1 MRTTLDVSTAITTL
15 DRLSSN
21 DEGRS
26 GAKAF
31 NCARLKQAGFRVPGG
46 LVVKADATD
55 ADIAAIAEH
64 PWLDEVPPGTRF
76 AVRSSGI
83 GEDGAGESFAGIH
96 QTLLDVRREDLAA
109 AIVSCRASGGGE
121 AALEYRRAK
130 RLPLDGIA
138 MGVLVQQMVRPVAA
152 GVGFTTNPLSGSR
165 EEMVINASWG
175 LGEALVSGQ
184 VDPDEFVVRKRDGA
198 LLWSRLGDK
207 GRPDATPQASLTPP
221 QLQALAQVLVAI
233 ERHYGSP
240 QDVEWCH
247 DGTELW
253 IVQSRPITTSAARGD
268 ETEWTRAN
276 LAEVLPD
283 LTCPQ
288 ALAAFEDML
297 NQAEAQYLGGLMG
310 DAATLGPIVK
320 SFHGRLH
327 FNLDHL
333 RYTCT
338 LSGVPAAVMLR
349 SMGYTGT
356 IRPEDE
362 ALPKPTLATL
372 ARAGD
377 FARIVWQHLR
387 AESVIERHDAR
398 SRDYLRGFAE
408 RDPQTML
415 DAHIWKA
422 LQQWTADS
430 PDFMQPV
437 MMLGN
442 VGFHEAPLQKI
453 CDSVGASFQ
462 ALLYPQ
468 LAAGARSVSAQQAF
482 DLVALAGVARREP
495 VAAAYVRS
503 GVTDLESLRTVLRG
517 TTFLERFE
525 RFLRLYGHRGLY
537 EYDWSLPRYAED
549 PSPLLHAIRAHLDA
563 PAEPEQD
570 DAPDRARAA
579 AEAWAAFE
587 ARLTPWQRMTKLR
600 AARRRVRA
608 IKQYYVWR
616 EQVRS
621 DLVRILAAARRWH
634 LVLATRFVERGWI
647 ARRDDYFLLRLDEID
662 AVLAGRADAQGLR
675 AIADERLATRE
686 RQRTMH
692 MPLLMRESELP
703 LLIRTSALLGEGSGD
718 ELTGL
723 PVSRGCVEAE
733 VVVVRE
739 PGDFAR
745 MKRGAILVAPATDPS
760 WTPLFTLAS
769 GVIVEVGGVL
779 SHASTIARE
788 YGLPAIANVRQATK
802 RLRTGER
809 VRLDAVNG
817 VVQRLRRERG

>member
-1 MRTTLDVSTAITTL
+1 
-15 DRLSSN
+15 
-21 DEGRS
+21 
-26 GAKAF
+26 
-31 NCARLKQAGFRVPGG
+31 
-46 LVVKADATD
+46 
-55 ADIAAIAEH
+55 
-64 PWLDEVPPGTRF
+64 
-76 AVRSSGI
+76 
-83 GEDGAGESFAGIH
+83 
-96 QTLLDVRREDLAA
+96 
-109 AIVSCRASGGGE
+109 
-121 AALEYRRAK
+121 
-130 RLPLDGIA
+130 
-138 MGVLVQQMVRPVAA
+138 
-152 GVGFTTNPLSGSR
+152 
-165 EEMVINASWG
+165 
-175 LGEALVSGQ
+175 
-184 VDPDEFVVRKRDGA
+184 
-198 LLWSRLGDK
+198 
-207 GRPDATPQASLTPP
+207 
-221 QLQALAQVLVAI
+221 VAI
-233 ERHYGSP
+233 EEHYGAP

-247 DGTELW
+247 DGAALW
-253 IVQSRPITTSAARGD
+253 IVQSRPITTGAPRAD

-283 LTCPQ
+283 MTCPQ

-297 NQAEAQYLGGLMG
+297 NRAEAQYLGGLMG
-310 DAATLGPIVK
+310 DATKLGPIVK
-320 SFHGRLH
+320 AFHGRLH

-333 RYTCT
+333 RHTCT
-338 LSGVPAAVMLR
+338 LSGVPTAVMLR

-362 ALPKPTLATL
+362 RLPKPSLATL

-377 FARIVWQHLR
+377 FARIVWQHIR
-387 AESVIERHDAR
+387 AASVIERHDAR
-398 SRDYLRGFAE
+398 SRDYLRRFAE
-408 RDPQTML
+408 RDPHAML
-415 DAHIWKA
+415 DAHIWEA

-442 VGFHEAPLQKI
+442 VGFHEAPLHKI
-453 CDSVGASFQ
+453 CDSVGVSFQ

-503 GVTDLESLRTVLRG
+503 GATDLESLRAVLRG
-517 TTFLERFE
+517 TTFLARFE

-563 PAEPEQD
+563 PAEPEPD
-570 DAPDRARAA
+570 DAAARARVAA
-579 AEAWAAFE
+579 DAWAAFE
-587 ARLTPWQRMTKLR
+587 ARLTPWQRLTTLR

-621 DLVRILAAARRWH
+621 DLVRVLAAARRWH
-634 LVLATRFVERGWI
+634 LVLAARFVERGWI

-662 AVLAGRADAQGLR
+662 AVISRGADPAGLR
-675 AIADERLATRE
+675 AIVDERIATRE
-686 RQRTMH
+686 RQRAIQ

-703 LLIRTSALLGEGSGD
+703 SLIRTSALLGESSEG

-733 VVVVRE
+733 VVVVRD

-760 WTPLFTLAS
+760 WTPLFTLAA

-817 VVQRLRRERG
+817 VVERLT

>member
-1 MRTTLDVSTAITTL
+1 MKTAIEFAGITTL
-15 DRLSSN
+15 DRLSSH
-21 DEGRS
+21 DQGRS

-31 NCARLKQAGFRVPGG
+31 NCARLTQAGFRVPGG
-46 LVVKADATD
+46 LVVCADAGD
-55 ADIAAIAEH
+55 GDIAAIAEH
-64 PWLDEVPPGTRF
+64 PWLDELPSGTRF

-109 AIVSCRASGGGE
+109 AIASCRASGRGE

-130 RLPLDGIA
+130 GLPLDGVA
-138 MGVLVQQMVRPVAA
+138 MGVLVQQMIRPVAA
-152 GVGFTTNPLSGSR
+152 GVGFTTNPITGSR
-165 EEMVINASWG
+165 DEIVINASWG
-175 LGEALVSGQ
+175 LGEALASGQ
-184 VDPDEFVVRKRDGA
+184 VDPDEFIVRKRDGE

-207 GRPDATPQASLTPP
+207 GRPDAAPEASLTPP
-221 QLQALAQVLVAI
+221 QLAELARVLVAI
-233 ERHYGSP
+233 EGRYGTP

-247 DGTELW
+247 DGATLW
-253 IVQSRPITTSAARGD
+253 IVQSRPITTGVPGGR

-297 NQAEAQYLGGLMG
+297 NRAEAQYLGGLMG
-310 DAATLGPIVK
+310 DATKLGPIVK

-333 RYTCT
+333 RHTCT

-362 ALPKPTLATL
+362 QLPKPSLATL

-387 AESVIERHDAR
+387 AASVIERHEVR
-398 SRDYLRGFAE
+398 SRDYLRRFAAS
-408 RDPQTML
+408 DPRTAP
-415 DAHIWKA
+415 DAEIWTL

-430 PDFMQPV
+430 PGFMQPV

-453 CDSVGASFQ
+453 CTSVGASFQ

-482 DLVALAGVARREP
+482 DLVALAAVARREP
-495 VAAAYVRS
+495 AAAAYLRS
-503 GVTDLESLRTVLRG
+503 GATDLESLRAALRG

-549 PSPLLHAIRAHLDA
+549 PAPLVNAIRAHLDA
-563 PAEPEQD
+563 PDEPEAD
-570 DAPDRARAA
+570 DTAARARAA
-579 AEAWAAFE
+579 ADAWAAFE
-587 ARLTPWQRMTKLR
+587 SRLTPWQRLTKLR

-608 IKQYYVWR
+608 VKQYYVWR

-621 DLVRILAAARRWH
+621 DLVRVLASARQWH
-634 LVLATRFVERGWI
+634 LVLAARFVERGWI
-647 ARRDDYFLLRLDEID
+647 AHRDDYFMLRLDEID
-662 AVLAGRADAQGLR
+662 AVLGRRAAPAGLR
-675 AIADERLATRE
+675 VIVGERRAARE
-686 RQRTMH
+686 RQRAIQ
-692 MPLLMRESELP
+692 MPLLMRESALP
-703 LLIRTSALLGEGSGD
+703 SLIRTSALLGEDAGN

-733 VVVVRE
+733 VVVVRD

-745 MKRGAILVAPATDPS
+745 MRRGAILVAPATDPS

-769 GVIVEVGGVL
+769 GVIVEIGGVL

-788 YGLPAIANVRQATK
+788 YGLPAVANVRQATK

-817 VVQRLRRERG
+817 VVTRL

>member
-1 MRTTLDVSTAITTL
+1 MHTAIELAGITTL

-21 DEGRS
+21 DESRS

-31 NCARLKQAGFRVPGG
+31 NCARLKQAGFRVPDG
-46 LVVKADATD
+46 LVIRADAGD
-55 ADIAAIAEH
+55 ADIAAVAAH
-64 PWLDEVPPGTRF
+64 PWLDGFPPGTRF

-96 QTLLDVRREDLAA
+96 QTLLDVQREDLPG
-109 AIVSCRASGGGE
+109 AIASCRASGRGE

-130 RLPLDGIA
+130 GLPLDEIA
-138 MGVLVQQMVRPVAA
+138 MGVLVQQMVRAVVA
-152 GVGFTTNPLSGSR
+152 GVGFTTNPLNGAR
-165 EEMVINASWG
+165 NELVINASWG

-184 VDPDEFVVRKRDGA
+184 VDPDEFVVRKSDGE

-207 GRPDATPQASLTPP
+207 GRPDATPQASLTRA
-221 QLQALAQVLVAI
+221 QLSELARVLVAI
-233 ERHYGSP
+233 EQHYGSP

-253 IVQSRPITTSAARGD
+253 IVQSRPITTSTPD
-268 ETEWTRAN
+268 INETEWTRAN

-288 ALAAFEDML
+288 ALVAFEDML
-297 NQAEAQYLGGLMG
+297 NRAEAQYLGGLMG
-310 DAATLGPIVK
+310 DAAKLGPIVK

-333 RYTCT
+333 RHTCT
-338 LSGVPAAVMLR
+338 LSAVPAAVMLR

-362 ALPKPTLATL
+362 RLPKPSLATL

-387 AESVIERHDAR
+387 AAAVIERHDVR
-398 SRDYLRGFAE
+398 SRDYLRRFAE
-408 RDPQTML
+408 RDPQAML
-415 DAHIWKA
+415 DAHIWDT
-422 LQQWTADS
+422 LRQWIDDS

-482 DLVALAGVARREP
+482 DLVALAAVARREP
-495 VAAAYVRS
+495 AAAAYVRS
-503 GVTDLESLRTVLRG
+503 GATDLGSLRAALRG

-537 EYDWSLPRYAED
+537 EYDWSLPRYSED

-563 PAEPEQD
+563 PAEPELD
-570 DAPDRARAA
+570 DAVIRARAA
-579 AEAWAAFE
+579 ADAWSAFE
-587 ARLTPWQRMTKLR
+587 ARLTPWQRVTKLR

-608 IKQYYVWR
+608 IKQYYIWR

-621 DLVRILAAARRWH
+621 DLVRVLAAARQWH
-634 LVLATRFVERGWI
+634 LVLAARFVERGWI
-647 ARRDDYFLLRLDEID
+647 ARRDDYFLLHLDEIEGVIERGV
-662 AVLAGRADAQGLR
+662 APAGLR
-675 AIADERLATRE
+675 AIVDERIATRE
-686 RQRTMH
+686 RQRTIQ

-703 LLIRTSALLGEGSGD
+703 LLIRTSALLGESGGD

-733 VVVVRE
+733 VVVVRD

-769 GVIVEVGGVL
+769 GIIVEVGGVL

-788 YGLPAIANVRQATK
+788 YGLPAVANVRQATK

-809 VRLDAVNG
+809 VRLDAING
-817 VVQRLRRERG
+817 VVQRLAS